1 MFQFLQNI
9 NFSPES
15 TNVFG
20 IFLVIGALL
29 CLFGVWYE
37 GKKDGFDDE
46 KLFDLFL
53 VSFFGALIMGKITY
67 FLLNPIGIKKF
78 SDVVSFV
85 FSGKISFEATILVF
99 LYIAIAMARKWKW
112 SPFRVLDICS
122 LGLSFLASI
131 ASLGYVVYTQ
141 QPKFLF
147 IFTLYI
153 LFYSI
158 FSTLRNHKVKSGLS
172 FVFFCLATTAILYS
186 IFGISYLPIYLLLIT
201 IGALVIYFRF
211 GKNMSTHLSG
221 DFIEKMKHLLL
232 AKDKELAKQEEY
244 LKANDPYLT
253 YEDREN
259 DNAEVVEDAT
269 EDMMHETQQ
278 MELGIVQKSRE
289 QVKKALTKLHLGTY
303 GVSDV
308 SGKPIPQERLEAY
321 PEATTLVGEEVAP
334 SEDQA

>member
-9 NFSPES
+9 NLSPES

-29 CLFGVWYE
+29 CLFGIWYE

-53 VSFFGALIMGKITY
+53 LSFFGSLVLGKITY
-67 FLLNPIGIKKF
+67 FLLNPVGVKKF
-78 SDVVSFV
+78 SDVLNFV
-85 FSGKISFEATILVF
+85 FSNKINFEATIAVF
-99 LYIAIAMARKWKW
+99 VYIAFALAKKWKW
-112 SPFRVLDICS
+112 SPFRVLDICV

-158 FSTLRNHKVKSGLS
+158 FSTLRNHKIKSGLS
-172 FVFFCLATTAILYS
+172 FVFFCLITSAVLYV
-186 IFGISYLPIYLLLIT
+186 IFGQSYLPIYLLFIT
-201 IGALVIYFRF
+201 ISALVLYFRF

-221 DFIEKMKHLLL
+221 DFIEKMKSLLTN
-232 AKDKELAKQEEY
+232 KEKELAEQETY
-244 LKANDPYLT
+244 LKENDPYLT

-259 DNAEVVEDAT
+259 DNAEAVEDAT

-278 MELGIVQKSRE
+278 MELGIVQKSLL
-289 QVKKALTKLHLGTY
+289 QVRKALEKLKNGTY

-321 PEATTLVGEEVAP
+321 PEATTLVGEEEN
-334 SEDQA
+334 SEEQA